1 MEKKEQ
7 GISKGLKEIE
17 KILKQKD
24 KLYENVSI
32 YSSNAERLFAAS
44 QKVLENGD
52 CIGIGASLLIMSFEE
67 CIKGRWLLDYALSEM
82 MLPLIEINANLKIE
96 ENTHYKDFFG
106 SIRNNAKIFINF
118 NPKKLNDHQNKFNFI
133 YTYLNLLKRFS
144 MMNFEELKKE
154 QLNSVDK
161 IKNWS
166 ESVDVTISG
175 KKVEI
180 IQDVL
185 NMIKEMEEIIN
196 IFYPLAIKFYSLFKN
211 PFLDFFNKVDIKE
224 IKNFDKIRKAG
235 FYRYENPL
243 FNYHEFIEKWKPIIE
258 AFIKGLSKYMNDY
271 KKLNK

>member
-44 QKVLENGD
+44 QKVLENKD

-67 CIKGRWLLDYALSEM
+67 CIKGRWLLNYVFLEI
-82 MLPLIEINANLKIE
+82 MLPSIENNANLKIE
-96 ENTHYKDFFG
+96 EKMFYKDFFG

-118 NPKKLNDHQNKFNFI
+118 NPKKLNDHQNKFNYI
-133 YTYLNLLKRFS
+133 YNYLNLLKQFS

-154 QLNSVDK
+154 QLNFADK
-161 IKNWS
+161 IKNQL
-166 ESVDVTISG
+166 ESADATISG

-185 NMIKEMEEIIN
+185 NMIKEMEKIIN
-196 IFYPLAIKFYSLFKN
+196 IVYPLAIKFHSLLKN
-211 PFLDFFNKVDIKE
+211 PLIDFFKKVDIKE

-235 FYRYENPL
+235 FYRYENPD
-243 FNYHEFIEKWKPIIE
+243 FNYYEFIEKWKPIIK